1 MEKHFQ
7 IIPDGEKLL
16 SLKFSD
22 QLSMVVL
29 LPLFVF
35 VFLKLKEMV
44 VKALPPWNLPKC
56 ALKSD
61 QMSKDQS
68 HSSIMKWLKNS
79 QKASKRTNK
88 QLKQCNRP
96 NEKIQLILFLEKIWF
111 SELKSCLRCWLNFS
125 NDNNLFIYFK
135 VYK

>member
-1 MEKHFQ
+1 VEKHFQ

-44 VKALPPWNLPKC
+44 VKALPP
-56 ALKSD
+56 
-61 QMSKDQS
+61 
-68 HSSIMKWLKNS
+68 
-79 QKASKRTNK
+79 
-88 QLKQCNRP
+88 
-96 NEKIQLILFLEKIWF
+96 
-111 SELKSCLRCWLNFS
+111 
-125 NDNNLFIYFK
+125 
-135 VYK
+135 